1 MSCLAAGGQHAGAVL
16 TTTMEGMD
24 FDDDDGGGFSL
35 PIGGDGVLWG
45 CGEYGALGRGDVKD
59 HPEAASC
66 DTGSLAGPAI
76 TMLALGRACSAAI
89 DTHGAVHVW
98 GRGWGRNT
106 PSSAACAEPR
116 CLPPHELQNAIRQW
130 SLPLPPMVRTICWSG
145 RRLLMLCGPPTDSMA
160 AGVAADLAS
169 LDISDGVF
177 TTAPSSSRGST
188 RSGGPSFVLE
198 ASPGGAPPASLQ
210 SLDGLQLIELNATAD
225 AALAITKDGHCLRV
239 PLDVGGSTGGAAG
252 SRAQPLPLPS
262 GDAKAARLAASR
274 GHFALLMMGG
284 DVESAQ
290 TPPDALMSL
299 RRSLKRG
306 RASLDRAGRGQRAA
320 GRARRAADRLRAANH
335 LLGILCRTAAAGKP
349 QPAGNGV

>member
-1 MSCLAAGGQHAGAVL
+1 
-16 TTTMEGMD
+16 
-24 FDDDDGGGFSL
+24 
-35 PIGGDGVLWG
+35 
-45 CGEYGALGRGDVKD
+45 
-59 HPEAASC
+59 
-66 DTGSLAGPAI
+66 
-76 TMLALGRACSAAI
+76 
-89 DTHGAVHVW
+89 
-98 GRGWGRNT
+98 
-106 PSSAACAEPR
+106 
-116 CLPPHELQNAIRQW
+116 
-130 SLPLPPMVRTICWSG
+130 
-145 RRLLMLCGPPTDSMA
+145 MLCGPPTDSMA

-290 TPPDALMSL
+290 SAA
-299 RRSLKRG
+299 RRLDELEEELEA
-306 RASLDRAGRGQRAA
+306 RASLVGSSRPGTACSRPGTACSRPGSARPTTSSAFYAA
-320 GRARRAADRLRAANH
+320 QQQPGSPSRP
-335 LLGILCRTAAAGKP
+335 GTASSKP
-349 QPAGNGV
+349 IWLQSQ